1 MQTVNWCTIIEDRG
15 GGGEL
20 LSQRGS
26 LDRVLGPCFHPGPT
40 LVPVSG
46 VLGLIRYYGYS
57 GGLFFVKFEKIWKN
71 LEKFGK
77 TVGLY
82 RGQLLPN
89 DGQEPRLRGGEVEI
103 WGGGGGVGR
112 GREVLAKPTYD
123 V

>member
-1 MQTVNWCTIIEDRG
+1 
-15 GGGEL
+15 
-20 LSQRGS
+20 
-26 LDRVLGPCFHPGPT
+26 
-40 LVPVSG
+40 

-103 WGGGGGVGR
+103 WGGGVGWEGGGR
-112 GREVLAKPTYD
+112 FWPNQLMMFRIHEEGCIQKYGRKQNR
-123 V
+123 